1 MKPPSIH
8 LRLLAASLLILPLFL
23 GLTAWALDRAFGNYQ
38 VEVQQ
43 ESMRLQ
49 QLLLAKAAD
58 WDGSDWHFDSL
69 DEPRL
74 SLLGAGLY
82 AFVVSPQGQ
91 ILWQSPSAELIGEL
105 PDPST
110 AAKALVQSLELG
122 GAEVGDSRFSEC
134 ALDTGYFCLST
145 GVAWGST
152 GPESIFLI
160 VESQARVIAAR
171 SEYRAYLL
179 WLSLG
184 AAVLL
189 LLAQSLIVRWGL
201 VPLRRI
207 AIAIKRL
214 ERGKT
219 DKLGGRYPEELVPLT
234 DNINILLAS
243 EKRRRERVRNTMDRL
258 THVLKTPLMLIR
270 NSSDDEREFRT
281 LVQDQVTR
289 MLGIVEGELAKA
301 RLDGAAADILGKPI
315 LVRPVLQRISDA
327 YARLPRRGLP
337 LPGQAGPDING
348 SAISL
353 DAVFHGEERD
363 LQDLFGSVLENSL
376 KYCRTQIA
384 VGARMVEEAERYWLE
399 LTIGDDGDG
408 IPAGYEQAILQR
420 GARADS
426 ANIGQGLG
434 LSIVVEIVSAYGG
447 SLEVDRSD
455 LGGAL
460 FVITLPGGRPSG
472 GRRSGADP
480 GEIPH

>member
-8 LRLLAASLLILPLFL
+8 LRLLAASVLILPLFL
-23 GLTAWALDRAFGNYQ
+23 GLMAWALDRAFSNYQ
-38 VEVQQ
+38 IEAQQ

-58 WDGSDWHFDSL
+58 WDGSGWRFDGL

-74 SLLGAGLY
+74 SLLDSGLY
-82 AFVVSPQGQ
+82 AFVVSTRGE
-91 ILWQSPSAELIGEL
+91 ILWQSPSAELIGSL
-105 PDPST
+105 PDT
-110 AAKALVQSLELG
+110 VAATREMVESLDLHD
-122 GAEVGDSRFSEC
+122 ASVGDHRFVNC
-134 ALDTGYFCLST
+134 VLDAEYFCQST
-145 GVAWGST
+145 GVAWGSA

-160 VESQARVIAAR
+160 VESQDRVIAAR
-171 SEYRAYLL
+171 ESYRAYLL
-179 WLSLG
+179 WMSLG

-207 AIAIKRL
+207 AVAIKRL
-214 ERGKT
+214 ERGKS
-219 DKLGGRYPEELVPLT
+219 DQLSGPYPGELVPLT

-270 NSSDDEREFRT
+270 NSSEGEREFRD

-301 RLDGAAADILGKPI
+301 RLDGAAADILGKPVR
-315 LVRPVLQRISDA
+315 VRPVLQRIADA
-327 YARLPRRGLP
+327 YAKLPRRGEQLH
-337 LPGQAGPDING
+337 GQAGPKIDV
-348 SAISL
+348 SAISPE
-353 DAVFHGEERD
+353 AYFHGEERD

-376 KYCRTQIA
+376 KYCRAQIA
-384 VGARMVEEAERYWLE
+384 VGARMVEEGGRYWLE

-408 IPAGYEQAILQR
+408 IPAGFEQAILQR

-426 ANIGQGLG
+426 ADIGQGLG

-447 SLEVDRSD
+447 SLEVDRSE

-460 FVITLPGGRPSG
+460 FVITLPGGGDSASVRSIPG
-472 GRRSGADP
+472 AGR
-480 GEIPH
+480 

>member
-23 GLTAWALDRAFGNYQ
+23 GLTAWALDRAFAGYQ
-38 VEVQQ
+38 LDTQQ

-58 WDGSDWHFDSL
+58 WDGSAWRFEGL

-74 SLLGAGLY
+74 SLMDSGLY
-82 AFVVSPQGQ
+82 AFVVSPRGEV
-91 ILWQSPSAELIGEL
+91 LWQSPSAEMIGSVPDPASAIREMLQTLDLRSARIGENRYS
-105 PDPST
+105 DC
-110 AAKALVQSLELG
+110 V
-122 GAEVGDSRFSEC
+122 
-134 ALDTGYFCLST
+134 LDGEYFCQST
-145 GVAWGST
+145 GVAWGSA

-160 VESQARVIAAR
+160 VESQDRVIAAR
-171 SEYRAYLL
+171 DSYRGYLL
-179 WLSLG
+179 WLSLS
-184 AAVLL
+184 AAALL

-201 VPLRRI
+201 LPLRRI
-207 AIAIKRL
+207 AKAIKQL
-214 ERGKT
+214 ERGKS
-219 DKLGGRYPEELVPLT
+219 DKLSGRYPSELVPLT

-270 NSSDDEREFRT
+270 NSGDSAGEFHT

-301 RLDGAAADILGKPI
+301 RLDGAAADILGKPV
-315 LVRPVLQRISDA
+315 LVLPVLQRIVDA
-327 YARLPRRGLP
+327 YGKLPRRGAS
-337 LPGQAGPDING
+337 LPGQAPPEIDID
-348 SAISL
+348 AISPE
-353 DAVFHGEERD
+353 AYFHGEERD

-376 KYCRTQIA
+376 KYCRERIA
-384 VGARMVEEAERYWLE
+384 VGARTVEEGGHDWLE

-408 IPAGYEQAILQR
+408 IPAGYEKAILQR

-426 ANIGQGLG
+426 ANIGHGLG

-447 SLEVDRSD
+447 SLRVDRSD

-460 FVITLPGGRPSG
+460 FVIAIPGAGHPGAGAPGSPPS
-472 GRRSGADP
+472 AD
-480 GEIPH
+480 

>member
-1 MKPPSIH
+1 MKPPSIR
-8 LRLLAASLLILPLFL
+8 LRLLAASLLILPVFL
-23 GLTAWALDRAFGNYQ
+23 GLTAWALDRAFSSYQ
-38 VEVQQ
+38 LEAQQ

-58 WDGSDWHFDSL
+58 WDGAGWRFDNL

-74 SLLGAGLY
+74 SLLNSGLY
-82 AFVVSPQGQ
+82 AFVVSPQGNMQ
-91 ILWQSPSAELIGEL
+91 WLSPSAELIGEL
-105 PDPST
+105 PDPS
-110 AAKALVQSLELG
+110 AAVRAMVQSLDLY
-122 GAEVGDSRFSEC
+122 GAEVGENRFTEC
-134 ALDTGYFCLST
+134 VLDTGYFCQST
-145 GVAWGST
+145 GVAWGSA
-152 GPESIFLI
+152 GPEGIFLI
-160 VESQARVIAAR
+160 VENQERLIAAR
-171 SEYRAYLL
+171 SAYRAYLL

-189 LLAQSLIVRWGL
+189 LLAQSFIVRWGL
-201 VPLRRI
+201 LPLRRI

-214 ERGKT
+214 ERGKS
-219 DKLGGRYPEELVPLT
+219 DELGGSYPEELIPLT
-234 DNINILLAS
+234 DSINILLAS

-270 NSSDDEREFRT
+270 NSSDSEREFRG

-301 RLDGAAADILGKPI
+301 RLDGAAADILGKPVP
-315 LVRPVLQRISDA
+315 VRPVLQRIVDA
-327 YARLPRRGLP
+327 YERLPRLDER
-337 LPGQAGPDING
+337 LPGQAGPGIDT
-348 SAISL
+348 SAISR

-376 KYCRTQIA
+376 KYCRTQI
-384 VGARMVEEAERYWLE
+384 VVDARTVEEAGRYWLE

-408 IPAGYEQAILQR
+408 IPAGYEQTILQR

-426 ANIGQGLG
+426 TSIGQGLG
-434 LSIVVEIVSAYGG
+434 LSIVVAIVSAYGG

-460 FVITLPGGRPSG
+460 FVIKLPGVQPP
-472 GRRSGADP
+472 AD
-480 GEIPH
+480 

>member
-1 MKPPSIH
+1 MNPHSIR
-8 LRLLAASLLILPLFL
+8 LRLLAASLVILPLFL

-38 VEVQQ
+38 RQAQQ

-58 WDGSDWHFDSL
+58 WVGSEWRFDAL
-69 DEPRL
+69 DESRL
-74 SLLGAGLY
+74 SLLGSGLY
-82 AFVVSPQGQ
+82 AYVVSTQGD
-91 ILWQSPSAELIGEL
+91 ILWHSPSAGLIGDL
-105 PDPST
+105 PDPL
-110 AAKALVQSLELG
+110 AAAAQMVQSPDLYRTG
-122 GAEVGDSRFSEC
+122 IGDSRFEEC
-134 ALDTGYFCLST
+134 VLDTDYFCLST
-145 GVAWGST
+145 GVAWGSA

-160 VESQARVIAAR
+160 VESQERVIAAR
-171 SEYRAYLL
+171 SAYRSYLL
-179 WLSLG
+179 WLCLG

-214 ERGKT
+214 ERGKS
-219 DKLGGRYPEELVPLT
+219 DRLDGPYPDELVPLT

-270 NSSDDEREFRT
+270 NSRDEEHDFRE

-301 RLDGAAADILGKPI
+301 RLDGAAADILGKP
-315 LVRPVLQRISDA
+315 VPVQPVLQRIVDA
-327 YARLPRRGLP
+327 YGRLPRLGAQF
-337 LPGQAGPDING
+337 PGREGPDIDT
-348 SAISL
+348 SAVAA

-376 KYCRTQIA
+376 KYCRSQIA
-384 VGARMVEEAERYWLE
+384 VGAHLTREADEHWLE

-408 IPAGYEQAILQR
+408 IPPGYEQAILQR
-420 GARADS
+420 GARADTT
-426 ANIGQGLG
+426 NIGQGLG

-447 SLEVDRSD
+447 SLQVDRSD

-460 FVITLPGGRPSG
+460 FVIKLPGASPAVS
-472 GRRSGADP
+472 
-480 GEIPH
+480 

>member
-8 LRLLAASLLILPLFL
+8 LRLLAASVLILPLFL
-23 GLTAWALDRAFGNYQ
+23 GLTAWALDRAFSSYQ
-38 VEVQQ
+38 IEAQQ

-58 WDGSDWHFDSL
+58 WDGSAWRFDSL

-74 SLLGAGLY
+74 SLLGSGLY
-82 AFVVSPQGQ
+82 AYVVSRHGE
-91 ILWQSPSAELIGEL
+91 ILWQSPSTELIGTL
-105 PDPST
+105 PDT
-110 AAKALVQSLELG
+110 AAATRDMLESLHLSE
-122 GAEVGDSRFSEC
+122 ANVGDNRFRDC
-134 ALDTGYFCLST
+134 ALDAEYFCQIT
-145 GVAWGST
+145 GVAWGSA

-160 VESQARVIAAR
+160 VESQERVIAAR
-171 SEYRAYLL
+171 EAYRAYLL
-179 WLSLG
+179 WMSLG

-189 LLAQSLIVRWGL
+189 LFVQSLIVRWGL

-214 ERGKT
+214 ERGKS
-219 DKLGGRYPEELVPLT
+219 DKLSGRYPDELIPLT

-270 NSSDDEREFRT
+270 NSSDGEREFRD

-301 RLDGAAADILGKPI
+301 RLDGAVADILGKPV
-315 LVRPVLQRISDA
+315 LVRPVLQRIADA
-327 YARLPRRGLP
+327 YGKLPRRGEQLQ
-337 LPGQAGPDING
+337 GQAGPDINVSDI
-348 SAISL
+348 SA
-353 DAVFHGEERD
+353 DAYFHGEERD

-376 KYCRTQIA
+376 KYCRAQIA
-384 VGARMVEEAERYWLE
+384 VSARMVEEGGRYWLE

-408 IPAGYEQAILQR
+408 IPAGFEQAILQR

-447 SLEVDRSD
+447 SLAVDRSD

-460 FVITLPGGRPSG
+460 FVITLPGAG
-472 GRRSGADP
+472 DP
-480 GEIPH
+480 GSGQSMPLPPAD

>member
-1 MKPPSIH
+1 VKPPSIR
-8 LRLLAASLLILPLFL
+8 LRLIAASLLILPLFL

-38 VEVQQ
+38 IETQQ

-58 WDGSDWHFDSL
+58 WDGSDWRFGAL

-74 SLLGAGLY
+74 SLLGSGLY
-82 AFVVSPQGQ
+82 AFVVSTQDE

-105 PDPST
+105 SDPDDATSEM
-110 AAKALVQSLELG
+110 VQSLDLG
-122 GAEVGDSRFSEC
+122 GVSLGENRFSEC
-134 ALDTGYFCLST
+134 ALDTQYFCMST
-145 GVAWGST
+145 RVAWGSA

-160 VESQARVIAAR
+160 VESKDRVIAAR
-171 SEYRAYLL
+171 DNYRAYLL
-179 WLSLG
+179 WISLG
-184 AAVLL
+184 ASVLL

-214 ERGKT
+214 ERGKS
-219 DKLGGRYPEELVPLT
+219 DKLGGPYPEELVPLT

-270 NSSDDEREFRT
+270 NSHDGEQEFRL

-301 RLDGAAADILGKPI
+301 RLDGAADILGKPV
-315 LVRPVLQRISDA
+315 LVRPVLQRIADA
-327 YARLPRRGLP
+327 YGRLPRRGEEQ
-337 LPGQAGPDING
+337 PGRASPDIDV
-348 SAISL
+348 SAISSEAL
-353 DAVFHGEERD
+353 FHGEERD

-376 KYCRTQIA
+376 KYCRSQIA
-384 VGARMVEEAERYWLE
+384 VGARTVEEGGRNWLE

-426 ANIGQGLG
+426 ANMGQGLG
-434 LSIVVEIVSAYGG
+434 LSIVVAIVSAYGG
-447 SLEVDRSD
+447 SLEVDRSE

-460 FVITLPGGRPSG
+460 FAIKLPGAARQ
-472 GRRSGADP
+472 
-480 GEIPH
+480 